1 MTVFVLF
8 LIFVFYSLQIYP
20 SPWFLITVLF
30 LVFYKFITINY
41 KYNYQA
47 PRSASVIYVL
57 LDFVWNIEL

>member
-8 LIFVFYSLQIYP
+8 LIFVFLHIYP
-20 SPWFLITVLF
+20 MIFIIILS
-30 LVFYKFITINY
+30 FYKCITINY
-41 KYNYQA
+41 KYNYRA